1 MTNNYLVHP
10 GWDPILVS
18 LGPLDL
24 RWYGLM
30 YLVGLAFAWW
40 WGNRQADRSQQGV
53 AIGNQSWTREQWSDL
68 LFWGFLALII
78 GGRVG
83 YVLFYQFA
91 GFVHNP
97 LSLFDIT
104 SGGMSFHGGL
114 LGVISAIILYAKVKG
129 RSVLAVGD
137 FVAPLVPI
145 GLGAGR
151 LGNFINGE
159 LWGRTTDVPWAMI
172 FPAAGPDPRHA
183 SQLYQAFFE
192 GLVLFTVL
200 YVFTRKPRATGMVG
214 GLFLACYGAFRLFTE
229 AFRQPDAHLG
239 LLAGQLSMGQWLS
252 LPMLLAGITLMVLAK
267 RGTFSPNKRDF
278 SAPASKK

>member
-1 MTNNYLVHP
+1 MANNYMVHP
-10 GWDPILVS
+10 GWDPIIFSV
-18 LGPLDL
+18 GPVDL

-30 YLVGLAFAWW
+30 YLLGLAFAWW
-40 WGNRQADRSQQGV
+40 WGNRQAQRSQQGV
-53 AIGNQSWTREQWSDL
+53 AIGNQSWTKEQWSDL

-83 YVLFYQFA
+83 YVIFYQFA
-91 GFVHNP
+91 EFTSNP
-97 LSLFDIT
+97 LSLFNMS

-114 LGVISAIILYAKVKG
+114 LGAITAIVLYAKVKG

-192 GLVLFTVL
+192 GLVLFAVL
-200 YVFTRKPRATGMVG
+200 YLFTRKPRQTGMVS

-252 LPMLLAGITLMVLAK
+252 IPMLLAGIALMLVAS
-267 RGTFSPNKRDF
+267 RGTFTPTKRDF
-278 SAPASKK
+278 TQPASKK